1 MNALE
6 LRIPPLL
13 LLLIVAALM
22 WMLPLLQRDWGWAW
36 AHAHWLA
43 AALTLIGASI
53 AWAGVRAFAAHETTV
68 NPLQPESSTR
78 VVSSGIY
85 RWSRNPM
92 YLGMALALAGWAV
105 WLQHPLPWLLLP
117 VFVGWLDRWQIR
129 PEERAL

>member
-22 WMLPLLQRDWGWAW
+22 WVLPLLQRDWGWAW

-53 AWAGVRAFAAHETTV
+53 AWAGVRAFADHETTV
-68 NPLQPESSTR
+68 NPLGT
-78 VVSSGIY
+78 V
-85 RWSRNPM
+85 
-92 YLGMALALAGWAV
+92 
-105 WLQHPLPWLLLP
+105 
-117 VFVGWLDRWQIR
+117 
-129 PEERAL
+129 